1 MVSSDKINQLQLLQ
15 QNLQSL
21 SQQKQQMQEQ
31 LVELDSALNEV
42 KSTEKAYKIVGKIM
56 IATSKDSLQKDLEQK
71 KEVAEIRLKNFTK
84 QEDAL
89 QQSMK
94 DIQKQVM
101 EELKKKKEK

>member
-94 DIQKQVM
+94 DIQKLVM
-101 EELKKKKEK
+101 DELKKKKEK